1 MWIYLAL
8 ASAVL
13 LGLYDVAKKQSL
25 KRNSVMWVLLAVS
38 VLSSLLLAPFFRLGP
53 AGHFALLV
61 PKALLVSTSW
71 ISGLAAMKL
80 LPLTTVSTIKAS
92 RPVFVVVLSMVI
104 FGERLSLLQWTGVIL
119 ALTALWLLSRSSR
132 SEGIIFHKNKGIWW
146 MGLSVVS
153 GVASALYDKY
163 IMKGLDPMFVLCWSN
178 LYVAVVLAVVLGV
191 KNIIVRHRLKGRQTV
206 PVNSTADI
214 MPGSGLLPAKA
225 GSGVERFKW
234 DWYLL
239 LTAVLIV
246 LADGCYFYSLS
257 IEGAML
263 SIISLVRR
271 FSVVVTFV
279 LGALLFK
286 EQNIRAKAIDL
297 FILLSG
303 IAILVFSS

>member
-92 RPVFVVVLSMVI
+92 RPVFVVVLSMII

-191 KNIIVRHRLKGRQTV
+191 KNIIVRHRLKIRQTV
-206 PVNSTADI
+206 LVNSTADI
-214 MPGSGLLPAKA
+214 MPGSGLLPEEA

-297 FILLSG
+297 LILLSG